1 MTANAARPLPL
12 EGVRVADFSWLI
24 AGPATTRV
32 LADFGAEVI
41 KIESHARLDTIRL
54 TGVHPTSEQTVD
66 SNGVF
71 NDCNTNKQSVLLN
84 LGTPRGIEL
93 AKEIVRRS
101 DIVTN
106 NFTGDRMDRWGL
118 GYEDLRAVKPD
129 IIMLT
134 MPVMG
139 TTGPYI
145 RYGSYGN
152 GVIGYGGL
160 RTNMGFPG
168 RPPVGMAPLYSDFST
183 PYFAVSALMAALIH
197 RDRTGEGQFIDL
209 AQMEATVALLGP
221 AILDYTANGHIEPPR
236 GNRALDAA
244 PHGAYPCAGDDRW
257 CVIAVRTDEE
267 WRALADVIGRPG
279 LASDARF
286 ATLAA
291 RQANEDALDAE
302 VAAWTAGLD
311 AWEVTRLLQARG
323 VMTGVVEDL
332 QDMVERDP
340 HLSAHHFEQV
350 AREDGNVTFTTH
362 RQPGRLDGVSPALRA
377 APRMGADNEAVYRG
391 LLGLSED
398 EYFRLM
404 AEGVIH

>member
-1 MTANAARPLPL
+1 MTAERPLPL
-12 EGVRVADFSWLI
+12 AGVRVADFSWLI

-41 KIESHARLDTIRL
+41 KIESHVRLDTIRL
-54 TGVHPTSEQTVD
+54 TGVHPTAEQTLD

-93 AKEIVRRS
+93 AKEIVRHS
-101 DIVTN
+101 DIVVN

-118 GYEDLRAVKPD
+118 GYEDLRAVRPD
-129 IIMLT
+129 VIMLT

-152 GVIGYGGL
+152 GVIGYGGM

-168 RPPVGMAPLYSDFST
+168 RAPVGMAPLYSDFST
-183 PYFAVSALMAALIH
+183 PYFAVSALMAALIN

-221 AILDYTANGHIEPPR
+221 AMLDYTANGRIERPR
-236 GNRALDAA
+236 GNRAADAA

-257 CVIAVRTDEE
+257 CVIAVRTEGE
-267 WRALADVIGRPG
+267 WQALCEAAGRPD
-279 LASDARF
+279 LASDGRF

-302 VAAWTAGLD
+302 VGAWTAGLD
-311 AWEVTRLLQARG
+311 AWELTHLLQARG
-323 VMTGVVEDL
+323 VMAGVVEDL
-332 QDMVERDP
+332 EDMVNRDP
-340 HLSAHHFEQV
+340 HLSVRHFEGV
-350 AREDGNVTFTTH
+350 SRDGGVVFTTH
-362 RQPGRLDGVSPALRA
+362 RQPGRLDGESPRLRL
-377 APRMGADNEAVYRG
+377 APRMGEHNEAVYRG
-391 LLGLSED
+391 LLGLSE
-398 EYFRLM
+398 EEFFGLM

>member
-1 MTANAARPLPL
+1 MSGDERPLPL

-24 AGPATTRV
+24 AGPATTRM

-54 TGVHPTSEQTVD
+54 TGVHPTAEQTVD

-93 AKEIVRRS
+93 AKEIVRHS
-101 DIVTN
+101 DIVAN

-152 GVIGYGGL
+152 GVIGYGGM

-221 AILDYTANGHIEPPR
+221 AMLDYTANGYIEAPR
-236 GNRALDAA
+236 GNRAADAA
-244 PHGAYPCAGDDRW
+244 PHGAYPCMGDDRW
-257 CVIAVRTDEE
+257 CVIAVRTEEE
-267 WRALADVIGRPG
+267 WQALCAAMGRPD
-279 LASDARF
+279 LASDGRF

-302 VAAWTAGLD
+302 VGAWTAGLD
-311 AWEVTRLLQARG
+311 AWELTHLLQARG
-323 VMTGVVEDL
+323 VMAGVVEDL
-332 QDMVERDP
+332 EDMVSRDP
-340 HLSAHHFEQV
+340 HLSTRHFEGV
-350 AREDGNVTFTTH
+350 SRDGGPVFTTH
-362 RQPGRLDGVSPALRA
+362 RQPGRLDGESPPLRL
-377 APRMGADNEAVYRG
+377 APRMGEHNEAVYRG

-398 EYFRLM
+398 EVFRLM